1 MMKYEDGS
9 YRGIGWN
16 ATRNRS
22 GKDLCLNL
30 TIPTTQSASTD
41 AYLFLTQTVDEENC
55 NPLKVWHDLG
65 EPANP
70 TKDQIDLLK
79 QTARPQIHTERMVPV
94 SMPESHISIELNIK
108 ENGVVYF
115 SLEPKPLHPDR
126 GYSYE
131 LVMQYEKR

>member
-1 MMKYEDGS
+1 MYLKSLVYRLLHFMAVLALSQTAVFQSQLSGHLLSLKSLKEKKGICVYKDETCVVMKYEDGS
-9 YRGIGWN
+9 YRGIAWN

-65 EPANP
+65 EPANRQ
-70 TKDQIDLLK
+70 KIRL
-79 QTARPQIHTERMVPV
+79 I
-94 SMPESHISIELNIK
+94 
-108 ENGVVYF
+108 F
-115 SLEPKPLHPDR
+115 
-126 GYSYE
+126 
-131 LVMQYEKR
+131 

>member
-1 MMKYEDGS
+1 MECDEE
-9 YRGIGWN
+9 
-16 ATRNRS
+16 
-22 GKDLCLNL
+22 
-30 TIPTTQSASTD
+30 SASTD

>member
-1 MMKYEDGS
+1 MKYEDGS
-9 YRGIGWN
+9 YRGIAWN
-16 ATRNRS
+16 ETRNRS

-41 AYLFLTQTVDEENC
+41 AYLFLTQTVDEDTC
-55 NPLKVWHDLG
+55 NPLKTWHDLG

-79 QTARPQIHTERMVPV
+79 KTARPQIRTERITPM
-94 SMPESHISIELNIK
+94 SEHQSNIEFELNIK

-115 SLEPKPLHPDR
+115 SLEPKPMHSDR

-131 LVMQYEKR
+131 RVMQDEKIR